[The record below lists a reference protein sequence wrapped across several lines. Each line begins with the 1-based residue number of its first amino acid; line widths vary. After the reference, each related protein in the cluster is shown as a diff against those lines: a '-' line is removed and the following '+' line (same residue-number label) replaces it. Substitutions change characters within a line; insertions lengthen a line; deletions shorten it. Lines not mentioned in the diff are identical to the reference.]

1 MDKSATSRSA
11 SDKRRVF
18 LVEDHP
24 VTRQGLCL
32 LLDREADLMVCGQA
46 ASLVQAL
53 TGIQSSKP
61 DVVVVDIAIPGR
73 DGIELI
79 KDIGALHPQLPTLVL
94 SALDE
99 TIYAERA
106 LQAGARGYVM
116 KYEPVDRLMMAV
128 REVLDGEVYLS
139 ADMRTQLLLA
149 SLNLSHPTPVFGVK
163 LLSDRELEIFR
174 LIGGGL
180 GTQKIAKTLNLSIS
194 TVEAH
199 RTHIKAKLGVKHAPD
214 LVREAVLWLQ
224 SQNCKQ

>member
-1 MDKSATSRSA
+1 
-11 SDKRRVF
+11 
-18 LVEDHP
+18 
-24 VTRQGLCL
+24 
-32 LLDREADLMVCGQA
+32 MVCGQA